1 MRDLG
6 LDFNLLQAL
15 GINGPNGNK
24 SFKSKL
30 TEELQKR
37 CATYFFD
44 IGTCSYSH
52 SKQYFLEGTKCLKD
66 NVNVDQFAIDLHFF
80 FKLSAVRREDYR
92 VPYKL
97 TDMTICLQKYF
108 LSFAYLTWRVKCC
121 VYNTYL
127 LRLKLIMELMLD
139 HLCSKCMPF
148 RGSTLMKQCLLF
160 LEAPLNIS

>member
-1 MRDLG
+1 MATNHSNQNSLK
-6 LDFNLLQAL
+6 N
-15 GINGPNGNK
+15 
-24 SFKSKL
+24 FKKDAPPTSL
-30 TEELQKR
+30 ILVHVLIHIANNT
-37 CATYFFD
+37 
-44 IGTCSYSH
+44 
-52 SKQYFLEGTKCLKD
+52 FLEGTKCLKD